1 LFVGSSESDLVSELR
16 PTIFVC
22 FIRLSFMW
30 FLKEALGEGRRAE
43 SFFAVLLLAVA
54 AGSCRAEAVE
64 APPIRRFGE
73 IVCDA
78 MDLFGICIGI
88 SCPDGHVR
96 SVCTATEL
104 DFIGAAAV
112 TVGCRWAETAADT
125 TAAEVGPLRR
135 TVLCCW
141 MTIYDVLAMTF
152 SIHVYIYI
160 RPAHPPPTAEPI
172 RG

>member
-1 LFVGSSESDLVSELR
+1 
-16 PTIFVC
+16 
-22 FIRLSFMW
+22 
-30 FLKEALGEGRRAE
+30 LKEALGEGRRADGPFPGV
-43 SFFAVLLLAVA
+43 SFFAALLLAIA
-54 AGSCRAEAVE
+54 AGICRAEAVE

-73 IVCDA
+73 IVCEA
-78 MDLFGICIGI
+78 IDLCGIWTGS

-104 DFIGAAAV
+104 HFVRAATV

-141 MTIYDVLAMTF
+141 MTICRAWGKGMFF
-152 SIHVYIYI
+152 SAFTLWTSFSRSHTGHSLEDA
-160 RPAHPPPTAEPI
+160 P
-172 RG
+172 

>member
-1 LFVGSSESDLVSELR
+1 MVGSKLEESRSSYSLLACRLRMFHCKIIGIKNQKRFWLSESESASSTSVPRGEYRLFVGSSESDLVSELR

-73 IVCDA
+73 IVCEA
-78 MDLFGICIGI
+78 IDLCGICAGS

-96 SVCTATEL
+96 SVCTTPSI
-104 DFIGAAAV
+104 D
-112 TVGCRWAETAADT
+112 ADRQ
-125 TAAEVGPLRR
+125 VR
-135 TVLCCW
+135 
-141 MTIYDVLAMTF
+141 
-152 SIHVYIYI
+152 
-160 RPAHPPPTAEPI
+160 I
-172 RG
+172 RGFSAF

>member
-1 LFVGSSESDLVSELR
+1 MRTVPSQANH
-16 PTIFVC
+16 
-22 FIRLSFMW
+22 
-30 FLKEALGEGRRAE
+30 FLHRCC
-43 SFFAVLLLAVA
+43 LATE
-54 AGSCRAEAVE
+54 AGSCKAEAVE

-73 IVCDA
+73 TVCDA

-104 DFIGAAAV
+104 DFIGAATV
-112 TVGCRWAETAADT
+112 TEGCRWAETAADT

-141 MTIYDVLAMTF
+141 LTICHACWKEMFFSAFTF
-152 SIHVYIYI
+152 CTSFSRSHTGHSLDEA
-160 RPAHPPPTAEPI
+160 P
-172 RG
+172 